1 MNSPTWISEVL
12 ARMIHDDQIARYG
25 GSLGIRDE
33 SLFLASLDSAVRTLR
48 ERPRN
53 LFAYGEN
60 PSLFDLAAAYAFGI
74 VKNHPFIDGN
84 KRTAFVLMAVFL
96 ELNCYTLDAPEPEVV
111 SVMIRLATDLENQE
125 SIARWLEMRSLK
137 IKTL

>member
-1 MNSPTWISEVL
+1 MTSPIWISEAL
-12 ARMIHDDQIARYG
+12 ARTIHDDQIARYG

-53 LFAYGEN
+53 LFSYGDN
-60 PSLFDLAAAYAFGI
+60 PNLFDLAAAYAFGI
-74 VKNHPFIDGN
+74 AKNHPFIDGN
-84 KRTAFVLMAVFL
+84 KRTAFVLAAVFL
-96 ELNCYTLDAPEPEVV
+96 EINGFTLDAPESEVV
-111 SVMIRLATDLENQE
+111 LTITRLATDLEDQE

-137 IKTL
+137 IDTL